1 MDQRLLLDAI
11 TKETTDWTCE
21 VQVFIVLYG
30 DDIPKYEK
38 LFLLFHTYL
47 VSYAKVRD
55 PRGYKMRAGTYEW
68 LADRYTIVEPI
79 TDNDGLEAPLPAPEK
94 LNALPFSAI
103 EHQHPGAEF
112 GKLPV
117 YIFVVFRIKNLRVL
131 EEKWL
136 SNVQFEKAYNIFL
149 FWSITCFAFCYNIW
163 CFLFGVPLYA
173 SNVFT
178 FVATLYLLVWR
189 SNPKLP
195 LQGSSSFLTP

>member
-11 TKETTDWTCE
+11 TKETTDWTCK
-21 VQVFIVLYG
+21 VQVVDKFWPCKSKDSSVHFHIILVQDESVFIVLYG
-30 DDIPKYEK
+30 DDIPKYDK

-55 PRGYKMRAGTYEW
+55 PRGYKIRAGTYEW

-112 GKLPV
+112 
-117 YIFVVFRIKNLRVL
+117 
-131 EEKWL
+131 
-136 SNVQFEKAYNIFL
+136 
-149 FWSITCFAFCYNIW
+149 
-163 CFLFGVPLYA
+163 
-173 SNVFT
+173 
-178 FVATLYLLVWR
+178 ATLYLLVWR

-195 LQGSSSFLTP
+195 LQGSSSYLTP